1 MQAKGLI
8 LQAIKDEKL
17 IVQLQ
22 KRSNSMVTEIVAD
35 EDDVEEIK

>member
-17 IVQLQ
+17 IVQLK